1 MFKRNNFLVILIV
14 LLAAGIFGILWFY
27 NTYLV
32 PNAEMSS
39 TYMEVYQNL
48 DASEIRTINIDTIN
62 NKVKVVA
69 TEGEKVKISYYE
81 RIDSA
86 NSFVVDNKTVS
97 LKIIERTETPS
108 NKFIS
113 QTRQIDTITIYIPQN
128 SVITVNNKNFDGSM
142 ELDGVSLN
150 SLVVNTITGSI
161 TVKNS
166 TIKVMNLN
174 TNSGDVMVTNTQ
186 FDYLGI
192 DEVTGKVTLNIN
204 DSLKRY
210 NLAIKSVNGFLTVNN
225 DKVKVMIDDV
235 ETVVNYIDETREETD
250 RTIRITSLRSNINV
264 TSNEEAVS
272 ENENESVQE
281 SD

>member
-1 MFKRNNFLVILIV
+1 MLKRNNFLVILIV

-161 TVKNS
+161 TVKN
-166 TIKVMNLN
+166 
-174 TNSGDVMVTNTQ
+174 
-186 FDYLGI
+186 
-192 DEVTGKVTLNIN
+192 
-204 DSLKRY
+204 
-210 NLAIKSVNGFLTVNN
+210 
-225 DKVKVMIDDV
+225 
-235 ETVVNYIDETREETD
+235 
-250 RTIRITSLRSNINV
+250 
-264 TSNEEAVS
+264 
-272 ENENESVQE
+272 
-281 SD
+281 

>member
-1 MFKRNNFLVILIV
+1 MLKRNNFLVILIV

-166 TIKVMNLN
+166 MIKVMNLN

-264 TSNEEAVS
+264 TSNEEALS

>member
-1 MFKRNNFLVILIV
+1 MLKRNNFLVILIV

-166 TIKVMNLN
+166 MIKVMNLN

-250 RTIRITSLRSNINV
+250 RTIRITSLRSHINV
-264 TSNEEAVS
+264 TSNEEALS

>member
-32 PNAEMSS
+32 PNAQMSS

-62 NKVKVVA
+62 NKVKIVA
-69 TEGEKVKISYYE
+69 TDGEKVKISYYE
-81 RIDSA
+81 RTDSA
-86 NSFVVDNKTVS
+86 NSFVVDEKTVS
-97 LKIIERTETPS
+97 LKIIERAETPS

-113 QTRQIDTITIYIPQN
+113 QTRQIDTITIYIPQS
-128 SVITVNNKNFDGSM
+128 SVITVTNKNFDGSM

-166 TIKVMNLN
+166 EIKVMNLN

-192 DEVTGKVTLNIN
+192 DEVTGKVILNIS
-204 DSLKRY
+204 DSLKQY

-235 ETVVNYIDETREETD
+235 ETVVNYIDETRED
-250 RTIRITSLRSNINV
+250 SGRTIRITSLRSNINV
-264 TSNEEAVS
+264 ISNEETS
-272 ENENESVQE
+272 SENESVQE

>member
-1 MFKRNNFLVILIV
+1 MLKRNNFLVILIV

-86 NSFVVDNKTVS
+86 NSFFVDNKTVS

-166 TIKVMNLN
+166 MIKVMNLN

-264 TSNEEAVS
+264 TSNEEALS

>member
-1 MFKRNNFLVILIV
+1 MLKRNNFLVILIV

-69 TEGEKVKISYYE
+69 TEGEKVNISYYE

-166 TIKVMNLN
+166 MIKVMNLN

-264 TSNEEAVS
+264 TSNEEALS